1 MGNGYG
7 VLLALVLEKR
17 AGACRSSEGNEAT
30 DKSDYAEGS
39 VRIPVGEFVAKPA
52 RLPKRCDGLG
62 FGRPFLWED
71 RMWEFYFKYADKA
84 YRAIG
89 HLDRTQWIL
98 VLVGIVL
105 VGAACLRGYG
115 SRTNY

>member
-1 MGNGYG
+1 MI
-7 VLLALVLEKR
+7 LE
-17 AGACRSSEGNEAT
+17 T
-30 DKSDYAEGS
+30 
-39 VRIPVGEFVAKPA
+39 EFRWKPA
-52 RLPKRCDGLG
+52 RLPKRRHSLG